1 MESAFFDESVGTYID
16 SMATRNFAAR
26 QRAFRAAAE
35 LALERA
41 GSDPAAVD
49 VGVGTGY
56 LTRAVASLGFRVT
69 GCDSSPEM
77 LKVAAESVP
86 SADLRLGDGAD
97 FLRTLPAESADLV
110 TCSSVLEYLP
120 EPLAI
125 IQLGAPVLRPGG
137 IFAVSLPE
145 RLSLSRALEAPFML
159 RGPKAQRYSSQW
171 RNRLSGRD
179 LETASSREGL
189 RLIHRRRFGSFER
202 RGLRLPLE
210 SHRPVA
216 TLCLY
221 VFERPGS

>member
-1 MESAFFDESVGTYID
+1 MESAFFDQSVETYID
-16 SMATRNFAAR
+16 SMRSRNFAAR
-26 QRAFRAAAE
+26 ERAFRGAAQ
-35 LALERA
+35 LARERA
-41 GSDPAAVD
+41 GSDPVCVD

-56 LTRAVASLGFRVT
+56 LTRAIASLGFRVI

-86 SADLRLGDGAD
+86 SADLRLGEGAD

-120 EPLAI
+120 EPLPIVHLA
-125 IQLGAPVLRPGG
+125 APVLRPGG

-145 RLSLSRALEAPFML
+145 RLSLSRVLEVPFML
-159 RGPKAQRYSSQW
+159 RAPQAQRYSSQW
-171 RNRLSGRD
+171 RNSLRGGA
-179 LETASSREGL
+179 LEAGCLREGL
-189 RLIHRRRFGSFER
+189 RLICRRRFGSFER
-202 RGLRLPLE
+202 RGLRLPFE

-221 VFERPGS
+221 VFERPGT